1 MIKLP
6 TGFKSEIRSH
16 GSGFRAVVIEGQP
29 KYVARKETKNLEP
42 GSYFGSSAKTT
53 HKVSCTAEEECILY
67 VRAEDKFDVV
77 PI

>member
-6 TGFKSEIRSH
+6 TGFQGEILSH
-16 GSGFRAVVIEGQP
+16 GSDFRAVVIEGQP

-42 GSYFGSSAKTT
+42 GSYFGSSAKTR
-53 HKVSCTAEEECILY
+53 HKVFCTAGEECIFY

-77 PI
+77 LI